1 MKIKT
6 KLIISFCIIIF
17 VPVFLATIAI
27 VGFCNI
33 QTHVIEETYG
43 IKNANAYSIM
53 SSVQLLNKYT
63 VGDFEKI
70 KHTIKQNSEE
80 LLDIDS
86 SIISKPEKVSI
97 IMVERITSR
106 CLIRFQ
112 NMERPARTQAS
123 EFTLIVRKM
132 CWSSRWIS
140 RMQKIRR

>member
-80 LLDIDS
+80 LLDIDYLQELNS
-86 SIISKPEKVSI
+86 DLLTKYSY
-97 IMVERITSR
+97 
-106 CLIRFQ
+106 
-112 NMERPARTQAS
+112 
-123 EFTLIVRKM
+123 LIVRAGK
-132 CWSSRWIS
+132 SLYYNG
-140 RMQKIRR
+140 

>member
-70 KHTIKQNSEE
+70 KHTIKQNSEVGYR
-80 LLDIDS
+80 LSAGTQFGSADKIF
-86 SIISKPEKVSI
+86 VSD
-97 IMVERITSR
+97 RTSR
-106 CLIRFQ
+106 KKSL
-112 NMERPARTQAS
+112 
-123 EFTLIVRKM
+123 L
-132 CWSSRWIS
+132 
-140 RMQKIRR
+140 

>member
-43 IKNANAYSIM
+43 IKNANAYSIIN
-53 SSVQLLNKYT
+53 SVQILNKYT

-70 KHTIKQNSEE
+70 KHTIKRDPEE
-80 LLDIDS
+80 LFD
-86 SIISKPEKVSI
+86 
-97 IMVERITSR
+97 TSY
-106 CLIRFQ
+106 LQ
-112 NMERPARTQAS
+112 ELNSDLLTKYS
-123 EFTLIVRKM
+123 YLIVRVGESLYFNGGTDNESMLDSLPKYGTTG
-132 CWSSRWIS
+132 SPSFRV
-140 RMQKIRR
+140 